1 MLSAGQLHNRYDEK
15 VSSQT
20 LDQWTK
26 NNKLLTD
33 KRIDNKYNKCNYN
46 NNNNNKIWSFIK
58 HSNERN
64 LFFMHN
70 CAEILKNCRKKLN
83 FKRIS

>member
-1 MLSAGQLHNRYDEK
+1 MLSAGQLQYRYDKK

-33 KRIDNKYNKCNYN
+33 KRIDNKYNKCNYTGPDLLTY
-46 NNNNNKIWSFIK
+46 FRMVPLT
-58 HSNERN
+58 HR
-64 LFFMHN
+64 LY
-70 CAEILKNCRKKLN
+70 
-83 FKRIS
+83 